1 MNSCC
6 PIAAVVVAASA
17 WLAFAGADKSLTSV
31 ETRADLKKLQGTW
44 RIVAVHN
51 GGEGDK
57 ERKVT
62 RMTFRGNRIVF
73 AFAGRTDSEQAR
85 FRIHPSGKPK
95 RIDIEVRIFDARL
108 WMEGIYV
115 LDRDALT
122 LCFDR
127 RGKKRPTKFDEAASS
142 GCVLV
147 KLERVRK

>member
-1 MNSCC
+1 MNRCR
-6 PIAAVVVAASA
+6 PIAAVVVATSA
-17 WLAFAGADKSLTSV
+17 FLAFAGADKPLTSV
-31 ETRADLKKLQGTW
+31 EARADLKKLQGTW
-44 RIVAVHN
+44 RVVAVHN

-62 RMTFRGNRIVF
+62 RMTFRGNKIIF
-73 AFAGRTDSEQAR
+73 AFAGRADSEQAR
-85 FRIHPSGKPK
+85 FRIHPSEKPN
-95 RIDIEVRIFDARL
+95 RIDVEVRIFDARL

-127 RGKKRPTKFDEAASS
+127 RGKKRPIKFDRSASS